1 MTQAPHCIVIMV
13 VERQFAWEFAGRVL
27 LLRAAMPIVFHSAP
41 VPEPPSGFGAIIQQT
56 QAMCTD
62 VHE

>member
-1 MTQAPHCIVIMV
+1 MV

-41 VPEPPSGFGAIIQQT
+41 VPEPPSGFSAIIQQT